1 MHAYLI
7 VGDDR
12 EAVSTKVQDLTK
24 RLKLATYKFPAEK
37 IEDIRVLNSFT
48 KLALAK
54 PTAII
59 LYSIEVAT
67 EAALNALLKNL
78 EEPQEN
84 LFYILTTSSVH
95 KVLPTIVSRCQVIEI
110 RNTKYDSKA
119 GYSIRNEEIERFSE
133 MSIGEKLA
141 YLDKIKD
148 RKEAIAFLENLIL
161 NYHQKL
167 HQTTDNYG
175 EIAQNIDQIGKTL
188 NNIKANGNV
197 TLQLA
202 NMAVNAV

>member
-7 VGDDR
+7 VTTNNQLPT
-12 EAVSTKVQDLTK
+12 SNINKLTK
-24 RLKLATYKFPAEK
+24 ELKVKEILEIPLQK
-37 IEDIRVLNSFT
+37 IDDVRVLGRFT
-48 KLALAK
+48 KLKLSK

-59 LYSIEVAT
+59 LRNIEGAT
-67 EAALNALLKNL
+67 AEATNAFLKNL
-78 EEPQEN
+78 EEPQDN
-84 LFYILTTSSVH
+84 LYYILTATSIH
-95 KVLPTIVSRCQVIEI
+95 KVLPTIVSRCQIITV
-110 RNTKYDSKA
+110 NSQQTTTN
-119 GYSIRNEEIERFSE
+119 NEEIENFLE
-133 MSIGEKLA
+133 MTVGQKLA

-175 EIAQNIDQIGKTL
+175 EIAQNIDQIGKIL